1 MRPPEL
7 LAATAGLLLAVAL
20 FLPWFE
26 FPGGREDAWNALT
39 VAEIPAALAALGAL
53 LLVAVTV
60 TQRSAALPLRVA
72 VWTAS
77 VALIACV
84 VIAARAIAPPS
95 GATARCFGLWL
106 GLAGSIAVLAAAMLS
121 LRDERPFW
129 GVPVTR

>member
-77 VALIACV
+77 VALIACESHDYDPV
-84 VIAARAIAPPS
+84 GFERK
-95 GATARCFGLWL
+95 L
-106 GLAGSIAVLAAAMLS
+106 LAGIA
-121 LRDERPFW
+121 
-129 GVPVTR
+129 PVTRR